1 MSGHQPE
8 GPAGAEQTI
17 PEVGGP
23 GGSTPGASQP
33 ASATTQQPRPPRLV
47 AVDALRAVALLGILS
62 VNIWFFAEPGQLS
75 TGEFHR
81 EIQTPGDQLAAFTA
95 TLLFEAKSYVVFS
108 FLFGLSFVMQWASA
122 HRAGVSEVGRSV
134 RRFITLAVLG
144 ILHGIFLFV
153 GDILLAYAL
162 LGFALLGMRRIRT
175 RTALILA
182 GVLYG
187 AVTLFMF
194 GISGI
199 MVLAEGTPGF
209 DDAMLASGDADA
221 ALAAYTGTIGS
232 YLGFQLEAYA
242 TMAPMIIVGQG
253 LMAFAAFLIGLVVGR
268 SQLLERIVARQVPTG
283 RLVAIM
289 VPALTAGLLISG
301 VAAWLDWGAPGSV
314 PTEQPGM
321 AAMLLGQALTLSGGP
336 LQSLGYVI
344 LALLVFRSPAF
355 GWLTAALAPAG
366 RMSLTNYLGQSLVLA
381 LIFSALGLGLAG
393 QLTALQVGG
402 IALGLW
408 LLQLLLSR
416 LWMAAFRTGPLEAP
430 LRAITYRRAPRWR

>member
-8 GPAGAEQTI
+8 GTLGRERHI
-17 PEVGGP
+17 DDD
-23 GGSTPGASQP
+23 GGSSLPMPSGTQP
-33 ASATTQQPRPPRLV
+33 ARPPRLI

-81 EIQTPGDQLAAFTA
+81 EIQSAGDQLTAFTA

-144 ILHGIFLFV
+144 VLHGILLFV

-182 GVLYG
+182 GLLYG
-187 AVTLFMF
+187 VVALFMF

-199 MVLAEGTPGF
+199 MLLAEGTPGF
-209 DDAMLASGDADA
+209 DDAMMAGGDADA
-221 ALAAYTGTIGS
+221 AVAAYTGTIGS
-232 YLGFQLEAYA
+232 YLGFQLQTYA
-242 TMAPMIIVGQG
+242 FMGPMILFGQG
-253 LMAFAAFLIGLVVGR
+253 IMVLAAFLIGLVVGR
-268 SQLLERIVARQVPTG
+268 SQLLERIVAREVPTG

-289 VPALTAGLLISG
+289 VPALTVGLLISG
-301 VAAWLDWGAPGSV
+301 TAAWLDWGAPGSV
-314 PTEQPGM
+314 AGGEPSMVQ
-321 AAMLLGQALTLSGGP
+321 LLLAQALTLTGGP
-336 LQSLGYVI
+336 VQSLGYVI

-402 IALGLW
+402 IALALW
-408 LLQLLLSR
+408 LVQLLASR
-416 LWMAAFRTGPLEAP
+416 LWMTGFRTGPLEAP
-430 LRAITYRRAPRWR
+430 VRAITYGRAPRWR

>member
-1 MSGHQPE
+1 MSGQQPD
-8 GPAGAEQTI
+8 GPLGTQPHTPDDGGAPRAAGEPA
-17 PEVGGP
+17 
-23 GGSTPGASQP
+23 QP
-33 ASATTQQPRPPRLV
+33 ARPPRLV
-47 AVDALRAVALLGILS
+47 AVDALRAVALLGILA
-62 VNIWFFAEPGQLS
+62 VNIWFFAEPGQLT

-81 EIQTPGDQLAAFTA
+81 EIQGPGDQLAAFTA

-134 RRFITLAVLG
+134 RRFVTLAVLG
-144 ILHGIFLFV
+144 VLHGIFLFV

-162 LGFALLGMRRIRT
+162 LGFALLGMRRVRT
-175 RTALILA
+175 RTALIVA

-187 AVTLFMF
+187 AVTLFLF
-194 GISGI
+194 GIAAL
-199 MVLAEGTPGF
+199 VLLAEGTPGF
-209 DDAMLASGDADA
+209 DETMMLPGDADA
-221 ALAAYTGTIGS
+221 AVAAYTGTIGS

-242 TMAPMIIVGQG
+242 TMAPMIIFGQG

-268 SQLLERIVARQVPTG
+268 TQLLERIVGRGVPTG

-289 VPALTAGLLISG
+289 LPVLVVGLLISG
-301 VAAWLDWGAPGSV
+301 AAAWIDWGAPGSV
-314 PTEQPGM
+314 PTEEPGM
-321 AAMLLGQALTLSGGP
+321 GMMLLAQALTLAGGP
-336 LQSLGYVI
+336 VQSLGYVI

-381 LIFSALGLGLAG
+381 VVFSALGLGLAG
-393 QLTALQVGG
+393 ELTALQIGV
-402 IALGLW
+402 IVLGLW

-416 LWMAAFRTGPLEAP
+416 LWMAGFRTGPLEAP
-430 LRAITYRRAPRWR
+430 LRAITYGRAPRWR